1 MKIWLVIILSA
12 IITQLFRIS
21 GEFIPIP
28 RTKFMDRF
36 LEAIPISVLVVLCFP
51 DIFVS
56 IGHKSHEIIIS
67 IFASILIIIM
77 TIKNFNLGKIMIVT
91 VLTVVILN
99 LILSKMLV

>member
-1 MKIWLVIILSA
+1 MKIWLIVILVA

-36 LEAIPISVLVVLCFP
+36 LEAIPISVLVILFFP

-56 IGHKSHEIIIS
+56 IGDRTHEIIIS
-67 IFASILIIIM
+67 VFASILIVIM
-77 TIKNFNLGKIMIVT
+77 TIKNINLGKIMIVT

-99 LILSKMLV
+99 LILSKMLI